1 MKILSLEYENKSSG
15 WKLEK
20 TEFDSLTL
28 LVGASGVGKTMILRA
43 IQSLVD
49 IAEGQSLNGVAWR
62 LEFCSNDGIR
72 YVWSGEFDHYIDT
85 MNPKPNLA
93 NEKICKGTRSI
104 VDRSLD
110 TTRFNDEETSVKLAA
125 NRSVLYLLTGEEVIA
140 DITTSLRSIRLS
152 DFSPDT
158 ALTALRIPEPVA
170 NNLSSY
176 KTYDQLINSR
186 DLGIRNKLLQL
197 RQIEWQRLDQIEQE
211 FKAVFPFVTSAR
223 PIEHS
228 GLGNGKIVEIMI
240 HDKGMKPEPLLTERS
255 IASGM
260 LRTYLQ
266 IAELHL
272 SPIGTVFLIDEFE
285 NSLGVN
291 CLDEVT
297 NAILTQNRRYQFI
310 MTSHHPY
317 IINNIELEHWR
328 IVTRQGGTVS
338 THDASEFNLGQS
350 KHEAFT
356 QLINLDA
363 YVEGV
368 TA

>member
-20 TEFDSLTL
+20 TEFDRLTL

-43 IQSLVD
+43 IQSLID
-49 IAEGQSLNGVAWR
+49 IAEGKSLNGVSWR
-62 LEFCSNDGIR
+62 LEFCSNDGIQ
-72 YVWSGEFDHYIDT
+72 YVWSGEFRDIDT
-85 MNPKPNLA
+85 MYPRPNLA
-93 NEKICKGTRSI
+93 NEKIYQGDAEI
-104 VDRSLD
+104 VERSLE
-110 TTRFNDEETSVKLAA
+110 TTQFNREVTSVKLAA
-125 NRSVLYLLTGEEVIA
+125 DRSVLYLLTGEKVIA
-140 DITTSLRSIRLS
+140 DITKSLRSIRLS

-158 ALTALRIPEPVA
+158 ALTALRIPESVDS
-170 NNLSSY
+170 NLSSY
-176 KTYDQLINSR
+176 TSYEQLIESR
-186 DLGIRNKLLQL
+186 DLGIRNKLLRLGQIDWQ
-197 RQIEWQRLDQIEQE
+197 RSEQIEEE

-228 GLGNGKIVEIMI
+228 SSGNGKVVEIMI
-240 HDKGMKPEPLLTERS
+240 HDVGMKPDPHLTEQK

-266 IAELHL
+266 IAELYL
-272 SPIGTVFLIDEFE
+272 SPRGTVFLIDEFE
-285 NSLGVN
+285 NSLGIN

-297 NAILTQNRRYQFI
+297 DAILGQDRDYQFI

-317 IINNIELEHWR
+317 IINNIDLKHWR
-328 IVTRQGGTVS
+328 IVTRDGGIVS
-338 THDASEFNLGQS
+338 THRASDFNLGHS

>member
-49 IAEGQSLNGVAWR
+49 IAKGGSLNGVSWQ
-62 LEFCSNDGIR
+62 LEFCSNDGIQ
-72 YVWSGEFDHYIDT
+72 YIWSGEFRNIST
-85 MNPKPNLA
+85 MHPKSNLV
-93 NEKICKGTRSI
+93 NEKIYTDDVEI
-104 VDRSLD
+104 VERSLEI
-110 TTRFNDEETSVKLAA
+110 TRFNGEETSVKLAA
-125 NRSVLYLLTGEEVIA
+125 DRSVLYLLTGETVIA
-140 DITTSLRSIRLS
+140 DITKSLRSIRLS

-158 ALTALRIPEPVA
+158 ALAALRFPEPVD

-176 KTYDQLINSR
+176 TSYEQLIDSR
-186 DLGIRNKLLQL
+186 DLGIRNKLLRL
-197 RQIEWQRLDQIEQE
+197 REIDWQRSEQIEEE
-211 FKAVFPFVTSAR
+211 FKAVFPFITSAR

-228 GLGNGKIVEIMI
+228 SSGNGKIVEIMI
-240 HDKGMKPEPLLTERS
+240 HDGGMKPDPLLTEQKT
-255 IASGM
+255 ASGM

-272 SPIGTVFLIDEFE
+272 SPKGTVFLIDEFE
-285 NSLGVN
+285 NSLGIN

-297 NAILTQNRRYQFI
+297 DAILSQDRDYQFI

-317 IINNIELEHWR
+317 IINNIDLEHWR
-328 IVTRQGGTVS
+328 IVTHEGSTVS
-338 THDASEFNLGQS
+338 TRKASDFNLGQS

>member
-20 TEFDSLTL
+20 TTFDNLTL

-49 IAEGQSLNGVAWR
+49 IAEGKSLNGVAWR
-62 LEFCSNDGIR
+62 LEFCSNANIH
-72 YVWSGEFDHYIDT
+72 YIWSGEFTHVNAMY
-85 MNPKPNLA
+85 PRPNLSG
-93 NEKICKGTRSI
+93 EKICKSEQLV
-104 VDRSLD
+104 VDRSSD
-110 TTRFNDEETSVKLAA
+110 MTRFNGKETSVKLAS

-140 DITTSLRSIRLS
+140 DITRSLRSIHLG

-158 ALTALRIPEPVA
+158 ALTVLRSPEPVA
-170 NNLSSY
+170 DNLSSY
-176 KTYDQLINSR
+176 ETYEQLINSR

-197 RQIEWQRLDQIEQE
+197 KQIDWQRLEKIEQE
-211 FKAVFPFVTSAR
+211 FKDVFPFVTSVR

-228 GLGNGKIVEIMI
+228 GSGIGKIVEIMM
-240 HDKGMKPEPLLTERS
+240 HDRGMKPDPLLAEQS

-285 NSLGVN
+285 NSLGIN

-297 NAILTQNRRYQFI
+297 NAILAQDRNYQFI

-317 IINNIELEHWR
+317 IINNIDLEHWR
-328 IVTRQGGTVS
+328 IVTRERGTVS
-338 THDASEFNLGQS
+338 THNAREFNLGES

-363 YVEGV
+363 YIEGV